1 MYEYSKHRFYQKN
14 IAWMY
19 LLILVFATMA
29 SLIIPKQDMAKA
41 SDPLVIPGEAIRL
54 RILAN
59 SDGEKDQEVK
69 RAIRDAVNMEI
80 TTWVQDLTS
89 IDDARFTIT
98 SQLDQV
104 EEIAK
109 QELAARN
116 LDYSV
121 KVEFGNVQFPTK
133 LYGQYLYPAGT
144 YEAILIT
151 LGKGKG
157 ANWWCVLFPPLCF
170 LDFSNS
176 LAVSP
181 GFEEDAYSNVD
192 PGIKPETNLKNDS
205 ETDKDAI
212 VENVNKEIGT
222 NNVDTTDVDKPVDND
237 PEHKKNQSLEQ
248 QPTFVKDEENK
259 VEVKF
264 FIVELFNKLF

>member
-1 MYEYSKHRFYQKN
+1 MKHKFYQKH
-14 IAWMY
+14 IAWVY
-19 LLILVFATMA
+19 LIILVFATVV
-29 SLIIPKQDMAKA
+29 SLFIPKQEMAKA

-59 SDGEKDQEVK
+59 SDGETDQEVK
-69 RAIRDAVNMEI
+69 RAIRDAVNAEI
-80 TTWVQDLTS
+80 TNWVQDLTS
-89 IDDARFTIT
+89 IEAARSTIT
-98 SQLDQV
+98 SRLDHV
-104 EEIAK
+104 EEIAR

-157 ANWWCVLFPPLCF
+157 SNWWCVLFPPLCF

-181 GFEEDAYSNVD
+181 GFEEDENMNNDIHSNVD
-192 PGIKPETNLKNDS
+192 KSTS
-205 ETDKDAI
+205 
-212 VENVNKEIGT
+212 
-222 NNVDTTDVDKPVDND
+222 DVDKTVDN
-237 PEHKKNQSLEQ
+237 EHGQKNEQS
-248 QPTFVKDEENK
+248 PTFVKEEENK

-264 FIVELFNKLF
+264 FIVELFNKIF

>member
-1 MYEYSKHRFYQKN
+1 MHDNMKHKFYQKN
-14 IAWMY
+14 MAWMY
-19 LLILVFATMA
+19 LIILVFATVA
-29 SLIIPKQDMAKA
+29 SLIIPQQEMAKA

-69 RAIRDAVNMEI
+69 RAIRDAVNAEI
-80 TTWVQDLTS
+80 TNWVQDLTS
-89 IDDARFTIT
+89 IDAARTTIT
-98 SQLDQV
+98 SRLDYV

-109 QELAARN
+109 KELAARN

-151 LGKGKG
+151 LGEGKG

-181 GFEEDAYSNVD
+181 GFEEEDNDENQSEASREEKIL
-192 PGIKPETNLKNDS
+192 PSEEKIPEAKSKDVG
-205 ETDKDAI
+205 DKS
-212 VENVNKEIGT
+212 
-222 NNVDTTDVDKPVDND
+222 VDKELQELD
-237 PEHKKNQSLEQ
+237 KQA
-248 QPTFVKDEENK
+248 PTFIKEEENK

-264 FIVELFNKLF
+264 FVVELFNKLF

>member
-1 MYEYSKHRFYQKN
+1 MKHKFYQKN

-19 LLILVFATMA
+19 LIILVFATVA
-29 SLIIPKQDMAKA
+29 SLIIPKQEMAKA

-69 RAIRDAVNMEI
+69 RAIRDAVNAEI
-80 TTWVQDLTS
+80 TNWVQDLTS
-89 IDDARFTIT
+89 IDAARTTIT
-98 SQLDQV
+98 SRLDHV

-116 LDYSV
+116 LNYSV

-151 LGKGKG
+151 LGEGKG

-181 GFEEDAYSNVD
+181 GFEEEEASLEEGTVTSEEK
-192 PGIKPETNLKNDS
+192 IPEATTK
-205 ETDKDAI
+205 EVGDKS
-212 VENVNKEIGT
+212 
-222 NNVDTTDVDKPVDND
+222 VDKELQKSD
-237 PEHKKNQSLEQ
+237 EQ
-248 QPTFVKDEENK
+248 APTFIKEEENK

-264 FIVELFNKLF
+264 FVVELFNKLF

>member
-1 MYEYSKHRFYQKN
+1 MYDYMKHKFYQKH
-14 IAWMY
+14 IAWVY
-19 LLILVFATMA
+19 LIILVFATVV
-29 SLIIPKQDMAKA
+29 SLFIPKQEMAKA

-59 SDGEKDQEVK
+59 SDGETDQEVK
-69 RAIRDAVNMEI
+69 RAIRDAVNAEI
-80 TTWVQDLTS
+80 TNWVQDLTS
-89 IDDARFTIT
+89 IEAARSTIT
-98 SQLDQV
+98 SRLDHV
-104 EEIAK
+104 EEIAR

-157 ANWWCVLFPPLCF
+157 SNWWCVLFPPLCF

-181 GFEEDAYSNVD
+181 GFEEDENMNNDIHSNVD
-192 PGIKPETNLKNDS
+192 KSTS
-205 ETDKDAI
+205 
-212 VENVNKEIGT
+212 
-222 NNVDTTDVDKPVDND
+222 DVDKTVDN
-237 PEHKKNQSLEQ
+237 EHGQKNEQS
-248 QPTFVKDEENK
+248 PTFVKEEENK

-264 FIVELFNKLF
+264 FIVELFNKIF

>member
-1 MYEYSKHRFYQKN
+1 MMYDYMKHKFYQKH
-14 IAWMY
+14 IAWVY
-19 LLILVFATMA
+19 LIILVFATVV
-29 SLIIPKQDMAKA
+29 SLFIPKQEMAKA

-59 SDGEKDQEVK
+59 SDGETDQEVK
-69 RAIRDAVNMEI
+69 RAIRDAVNAEI
-80 TTWVQDLTS
+80 TNWVQDLTS
-89 IDDARFTIT
+89 IEAARSTIT
-98 SQLDQV
+98 SRLDHV
-104 EEIAK
+104 EEIAR

-157 ANWWCVLFPPLCF
+157 SNWWCVLFPPLCF

-181 GFEEDAYSNVD
+181 GFEEDENMNNDIHSNVD
-192 PGIKPETNLKNDS
+192 KSTS
-205 ETDKDAI
+205 
-212 VENVNKEIGT
+212 
-222 NNVDTTDVDKPVDND
+222 DVDKTVDN
-237 PEHKKNQSLEQ
+237 EHGQKNEQS
-248 QPTFVKDEENK
+248 PTFVKEEENK

-264 FIVELFNKLF
+264 FIVELFNKIF